1 MKYNNIITPKY
12 CREQEYI
19 FWINNRIRKR
29 DETRVFTL
37 IDLLILTIAI
47 TGYNWNLEY
56 IYIYRIYI
64 YKNSIILINSFIFL
78 FK

>member
-19 FWINNRIRKR
+19 FSEINNRIRKR

-56 IYIYRIYI
+56 IYIEYIFIRI
-64 YKNSIILINSFIFL
+64 L
-78 FK
+78 